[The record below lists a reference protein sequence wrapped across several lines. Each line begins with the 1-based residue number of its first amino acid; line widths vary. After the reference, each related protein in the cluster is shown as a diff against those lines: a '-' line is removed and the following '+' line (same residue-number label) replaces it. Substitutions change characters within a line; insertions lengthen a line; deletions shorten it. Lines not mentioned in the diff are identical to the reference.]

1 MSVVGGLLHLD
12 VNLANYGYAAPSN
25 PRPVYAVID
34 GNGQR
39 YDQLLSGLDPRLWGA
54 GQTISFSVDI
64 PLPTVITA
72 GTYRLS
78 LWLPD
83 PAVNL
88 RGDPLYSI
96 RMANQGIWDATNG
109 FNVITQTLSISTQ

>member
-1 MSVVGGLLHLD
+1 VVGGLLHLD
-12 VNLANYGYAAPSN
+12 VTLTNNGYAAPFN

-39 YDQLLSGLDPRLWGA
+39 YNQLLSGIDPRFWGS
-54 GQTISFSVDI
+54 GQTIKFSVDI
-64 PLPTVITA
+64 PLSASITA

-88 RGDPLYSI
+88 SADPLYSI

-109 FNVITQTLSISTQ
+109 FNVITQTLFVSTR